1 MKRRS
6 LVLWLVSLLAVMS
19 LVSVAAYARHRTGGT
34 TEGVSASGTT
44 RGEAASGTTRGEAA
58 SGTTR
63 GEAAS
68 GTTEEGDPSGSGGGG
83 ASGSG
88 GGASGS
94 GGGAS
99 GSGSGGASGSRRGGA
114 SGSGSGGASGSR
126 SGGASG
132 GESGGASG
140 SDEGGNFGGGG
151 GGPSVTTEL
160 DLGQGFAEDPFFEG
174 ELEPFALYVSSDRF
188 DLSAIPLTFT
198 LTNRTASD
206 VTNVQFVVTFTVL
219 EGDVMPAPGQDLVR
233 AVTAAQ
239 GSCEESDSSPST
251 TRVSCQLGTI
261 PTSSSANVRVVISGA
276 FRLSV
281 AMGLEVGEG

>member
-1 MKRRS
+1 MMKRRS

-88 GGASGS
+88 GGAYGTGSGGASGS

-99 GSGSGGASGSRRGGA
+99 GSG
-114 SGSGSGGASGSR
+114 